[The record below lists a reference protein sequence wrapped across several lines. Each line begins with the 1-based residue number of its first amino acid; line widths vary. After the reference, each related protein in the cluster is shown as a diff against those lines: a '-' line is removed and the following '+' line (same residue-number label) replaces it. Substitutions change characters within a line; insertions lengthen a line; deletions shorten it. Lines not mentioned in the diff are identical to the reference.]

1 MTTVTY
7 WKDETTNAH
16 YLNVDGH
23 AGWASAGNDIVCA
36 ALSAVSY
43 TLLGFLLNAGEDIEE
58 ISQEVDSGRVVVLC
72 RGNERIDTAFEMA
85 LIGYLQIEKQYPH
98 HVGVHIAASG
108 G

>member
-1 MTTVTY
+1 MTAVTY
-7 WKDETTNAH
+7 WKDDKTKTH
-16 YLNVDGH
+16 YLRVEGH
-23 AGWASAGNDIVCA
+23 ANWASTGGDIVCA

-43 TLLGFLLNAGEDIEE
+43 TLLGFLLNASADIEE
-58 ISQEVDSGRVVVLC
+58 LSQEVDSGRVVILC

-98 HVGVHIAASG
+98 HVGVHIAAQG